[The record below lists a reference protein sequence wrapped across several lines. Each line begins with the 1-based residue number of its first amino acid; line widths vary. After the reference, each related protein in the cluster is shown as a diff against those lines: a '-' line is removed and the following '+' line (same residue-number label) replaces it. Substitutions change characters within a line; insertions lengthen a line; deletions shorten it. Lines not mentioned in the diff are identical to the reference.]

1 MGNHLINWYF
11 AQSPDFRFV
20 AMATNDFLSSDW
32 SSGLVH
38 NMNNICIHGSIVS
51 RPKFVQIF
59 Y

>member
-11 AQSPDFRFV
+11 AQSPGFRFV

-38 NMNNICIHGSIVS
+38 DMNNICIRGSIVL
-51 RPKFVQIF
+51 RPKPLQQF